1 MKKFRGEIMTDSLKR
16 KVLNILEKRNLCSYM
31 NNTKWNE
38 LINAMLNDMPFPPPY
53 DIKYIDIDCPTDG
66 MDRDIYCYGD
76 WYEPFLLTENVLIE
90 WVKIKPVILKRRGLL
105 IPPEVI
111 DETQELIRILE
122 KYNIP
127 YTEENN
133 IFTVYGYK

>member
-1 MKKFRGEIMTDSLKR
+1 MADSLKR
-16 KVLNILEKRNLCSYM
+16 KAFNIIKQRNLCSYM
-31 NNTKWNE
+31 NNTKWEE
-38 LINAMLNDMPFPPPY
+38 LRYSMCNDMPFPPPY
-53 DIKYIDIDCPTDG
+53 DIKYIDVEHSTGDDVNK
-66 MDRDIYCYGD
+66 DIFHYGE
-76 WYEPFLLTENVLIE
+76 WYETFLLTENFLIE
-90 WVKIKPVILKRRGLL
+90 WVKIKPVILKHRGCL

-111 DETQELIRILE
+111 DETQELINILE